1 MSKTSPLANRSGF
14 TLIEMLVTIAIFS
27 LLSLGIYSL
36 VAAVLTSSSKQSAL
50 LSGNDQARRA
60 VADLVEELRNAQASA
75 TGSYALATVD
85 DQELVFYSKTTG
97 STVDRIH
104 YYLDNGQMKKGITAP
119 SGDPPVYDLDNE
131 TVTTVQDDVGNG
143 ANPLFYYYDGSYDGV
158 TGTALAQPV
167 NITQVRFVQVNL
179 SIYNKAG
186 SAGTNTYTVTG
197 GATIR
202 GLKTNLGDS

>member
-1 MSKTSPLANRSGF
+1 MMHRPVFLNRSGF

-36 VAAVLTSSSKQSAL
+36 VSAVLTSSSKQSAL

-60 VADLVEELRNAQASA
+60 VANLVEELRNAQASA

-85 DQELVFYSKTTG
+85 DQELIFYSKTTG
-97 STVDRIH
+97 NTVDRIH
-104 YYLDNGQMKKGITAP
+104 YYLDDGKMKKGITPP
-119 SGDPPVYDLDNE
+119 SGDPPIYDLDNE

-143 ANPLFYYYDGSYDGV
+143 TDPLFYYYDGSYDGV
-158 TGTALAQPV
+158 TGTPLTQPV
-167 NITQVRFVQVNL
+167 NITQVRFVQVHL
-179 SIYNKAG
+179 SVYNKAG
-186 SAGTNTYTVTG
+186 RAGTNTYTVTG